1 MTDRTTSATEIT
13 TKPLDP
19 AARIRYID
27 GLRAIAVL
35 MVVFFHCASYAPP
48 VANGVL
54 AHALREGYHG
64 VDLFFILSGFC
75 LSYAVLSR
83 VADGRPVF
91 FDFSNYAATRLVRI
105 LPPFWAGFA
114 ATAAIMAAT
123 AATGWVLP
131 SPPVNPV
138 HSVLDG
144 VRQLSLIYP
153 PNHGVFINGSF
164 WTLAVEFR
172 WYFAVP
178 FLILLWVRSPR
189 AFLALACAC
198 VVLFAITHRIFDV
211 GSLPAFM
218 LGIVAADAQIREHAW
233 RRWAGPAAI
242 AALVLAIFV
251 ESRGQAVQSHTQLPW
266 QLTVFFFVVA
276 AGYYGWLR
284 RALSVVPLT
293 LIGLVSY
300 SIYLTHEPVIGL
312 VEMRWGVPLIG
323 GAVVAIAAGAL
334 FFLVFERPF
343 VAGALRDGL
352 RSAIV
357 AMLRTP
363 LRRAPAKQ
371 GITVPARTVA

>member
-19 AARIRYID
+19 AARIRYVD

-35 MVVFFHCASYAPP
+35 MVVFFHSSSYAPA
-48 VANGVL
+48 VGVGWIDR
-54 AHALREGYHG
+54 ALRAGYHG
-64 VDLFFILSGFC
+64 IDLFFILSGFC

-83 VADGRPVF
+83 VADGKPVF

-105 LPPFWAGFA
+105 LPPFWAAFA
-114 ATAAIMAAT
+114 AVAALMSLT

-138 HSVLDG
+138 HGALDG
-144 VRQLSLIYP
+144 LRQLTLIYP

-172 WYFAVP
+172 WYFLVP
-178 FLILLWVRSPR
+178 FMILLWVRSPR

-242 AALVLAIFV
+242 AALILAVVV
-251 ESRGQAVQSHTQLPW
+251 ESRGPALQAHTQLPW
-266 QLTVFFFVVA
+266 QLVVFFFVVA

-284 RALSVVPLT
+284 RALSVAPLT

-300 SIYLTHEPVIGL
+300 SIYLVHEPVIGL

-323 GAVVAIAAGAL
+323 GVAVALAAGTL

-343 VAGALRDGL
+343 VAGPVRDRLRT
-352 RSAIV
+352 AIV
-357 AMLRTP
+357 AALRTP
-363 LRRAPAKQ
+363 LHRTAKKQ
-371 GITVPARTVA
+371 GITVPARTAA